1 MVMNGAQRV
10 GRVPD
15 VPTTL
20 EAGYKDADFPIWIG
34 ILAPAK
40 TPHDVSSTEFDTRI
54 RKRSAGEDRRDQ
66 AEPKDGAA
74 ELPAGVPRARGLATS
89 LWFVS
94 VCRQTIWPM
103 NIYERSDAPV
113 SGIATWPPLEWS

>member
-54 RKRSAGEDRRDQ
+54 RKRSVAKTAGIKPNR
-66 AEPKDGAA
+66 KT
-74 ELPAGVPRARGLATS
+74 VPLNCLLA
-89 LWFVS
+89 FRVRE
-94 VCRQTIWPM
+94 V
-103 NIYERSDAPV
+103 
-113 SGIATWPPLEWS
+113 WPPRSGLFRSAARQFGR